1 VYLTEEYIMSVVKQD
16 LTASEQSMSKA
27 IAQAW
32 LSGVPEGTMIGEL
45 PLPAKPD
52 DLTDEQISSCLEGRA
67 EGFPGGTIP
76 AFYSC

>member
-1 VYLTEEYIMSVVKQD
+1 MSVLEQD

-32 LSGVPEGTMIGEL
+32 LSGVPEGTMIGDM

-52 DLTDEQISSCLEGRA
+52 DLTEEQISDWLEGRA
-67 EGFPGGTIP
+67 EIAPGLLLKST
-76 AFYSC
+76 

>member
-1 VYLTEEYIMSVVKQD
+1 MSVVQQD

-32 LSGVPEGTMIGEL
+32 LSGVPEGTMMGDM

-52 DLTDEQISSCLEGRA
+52 DLTEEQISDWLEGRA
-67 EGFPGGTIP
+67 EIAPGLLLKCT
-76 AFYSC
+76 